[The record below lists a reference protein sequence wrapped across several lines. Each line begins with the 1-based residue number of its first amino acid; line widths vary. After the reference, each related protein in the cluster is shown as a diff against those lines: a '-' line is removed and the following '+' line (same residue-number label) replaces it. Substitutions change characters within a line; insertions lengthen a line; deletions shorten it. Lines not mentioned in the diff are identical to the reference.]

1 MTNLN
6 HYIIKFYSVSG
17 YLLAFAVLVA
27 LFQAPIFRT
36 SSAPTLPLTVASV
49 QAGVVKPGA
58 DISNIPIANVFFG
71 PEASTAKT
79 EATIQQKIA
88 FVSSRKAYSA
98 SLAVIQK
105 HEETIRREA
114 RENGVPQEVAIG
126 IGLLENGGSDTAK
139 SPAGALGVFQ
149 LMPGTARALGLTVNK
164 NVDERKNPAKNIEAG
179 MRYLAQNYERFG
191 DWGLSTWAYHAGE
204 GNVSK
209 ALKIYAKANHN
220 VNLPGVQNPQPI
232 RAYVEKHGI
241 TIHKLL
247 SDASVKQFT
256 KRLNDD
262 SSGYPYKVV
271 ATAALFEQ
279 AR

>member
-1 MTNLN
+1 MTHLN
-6 HYIIKFYSVSG
+6 NYVIKLYSVGG
-17 YLLAFAVLVA
+17 YVLAFAVLIA
-27 LFQAPIFRT
+27 LFQAPVFRT
-36 SSAPTLPLTVASV
+36 SSAPTIPLTVASV
-49 QAGVVKPGA
+49 QAGVVKSGA

-88 FVSSRKAYSA
+88 FVSSRKAYPA

-105 HEETIRREA
+105 HEEIIRREA
-114 RENGVPQEVAIG
+114 NKKGVPQEVAIG

-149 LMPGTARALGLTVNK
+149 LMPGTARALGLTVNGK
-164 NVDERKNPAKNIEAG
+164 IDERRNPEKNIEAG

-204 GNVSK
+204 GNVAK

-220 VNLPGVQNPQPI
+220 VNLPGVQNAAAL
-232 RAYVEKHGI
+232 RNYVEKYGV

-247 SDASVKQFT
+247 SDANVKQFT